1 MANTMASI
9 RITLNRT
16 IGAVALGLVVM
27 VAPVSATFIATP
39 NAVAPGSD
47 QIRADIGQ
55 LWWIDQISPHVYFP
69 HVDSSVYQ
77 SR

>member
-1 MANTMASI
+1 MRRA
-9 RITLNRT
+9 
-16 IGAVALGLVVM
+16 
-27 VAPVSATFIATP
+27 FIATA

-55 LWWIDQISPHVYFP
+55 LWWIDQISPHVYVP
-69 HVDSSVYQ
+69 HVDSSVHQ